1 MRTSPLSLGLVAL
14 ALAGPLACEPA
25 TPPVAPV
32 PAPTSPPPSTAAVVA
47 APAYDLSPVAEP
59 AGLVGLLRWRNPG
72 ATLSTLGGCAGL
84 PSQIIDQ
91 GGKGILYEAFRQGL
105 RSQVDARKLADAV
118 ALDAPMDL
126 VVSLDSTGKRGQ
138 PIFAVS
144 LGLASL
150 EDAKAATASGGSSVE
165 VVPGMW
171 RVGDKERRD
180 LNCVIAVATGPTPG
194 RLVCGQRERD
204 VTALAPYLTRT
215 LPTAAPA
222 ATDLHAEVRYAPI
235 DERFGGLLRQYSQGL
250 PVIAQS
256 QLSIGDPAF
265 DRALTDV
272 ANALGDEA
280 IALTRD
286 LDGLTIDLSSDA
298 SVCLTTSVALKL
310 RDKTSWLAGTML
322 DRSERAGPP
331 PAIFWRAPKDSD
343 SAFFSRNGD
352 PARLTGIVKTL
363 RTMVD
368 SGLGKIQVGSADDR
382 RALAD
387 LIATPLGKDT
397 NSVQA
402 SGHIDASRQRA
413 DKAKVDGPRT
423 AQQTLEEVL
432 NGFGWSVLGFDEGPD
447 AIARWLKDLVAVYGR
462 RGLMDPLKKEL
473 GSEARFLPTI
483 RLVAAPAA
491 LGKGSLDVEIKF
503 DFAPEKPP
511 SLPKGTRKP
520 PSPAPAATKPERVA
534 FSVHILLM
542 PDGKNTW
549 VAFGASRDELVKH
562 LLMTR
567 STTPESDS
575 LASRPGLEPLR
586 SGKNM
591 SGGFFSLSSFTR
603 AAEVGMRGPAGAMAG
618 LGELANI
625 LSRMPHKG
633 ETPIFFA
640 NAVTAGNGPRSEMTV
655 KVSKGSIEDLGA
667 LLMGVLQQGNN
678 GPQMSPPPRRP

>member
-1 MRTSPLSLGLVAL
+1 MRISPLSLGLVAL

-32 PAPTSPPPSTAAVVA
+32 SEPTSPPPPTAAVVA

-84 PSQIIDQ
+84 PSQLVAQ

-118 ALDAPMDL
+118 ALDAPIDL
-126 VVSLDSTGKRGQ
+126 AVSLDQAGKRGQ
-138 PIFAVS
+138 PIFAIS

-150 EDAKAATASGGSSVE
+150 DDAKAATASAGSSVE
-165 VVPGMW
+165 VAPGIW

-180 LNCVIAVATGPTPG
+180 LSCIVAVATGPTPG

-204 VTALAPYLTRT
+204 VIALTPYLTRT
-215 LPTAAPA
+215 LPTAAPT
-222 ATDLHAEVRYAPI
+222 ATDLHAEIRYAPI
-235 DERFGGLLRQYSQGL
+235 DQRFGGLLRQYAQGL
-250 PVIAQS
+250 PVIVQS
-256 QLSIGDPAF
+256 QVSIGDPVF

-286 LDGLTIDLSSDA
+286 LDGLTIDLNSDA
-298 SVCLTTSVALKL
+298 SVCLSASVALKF
-310 RDKTSWLAGTML
+310 RDKTSWVAGAML
-322 DRSERAGPP
+322 DRPERAGPP

-363 RTMVD
+363 RTLVD
-368 SGLGKIQVGSADDR
+368 SGLGKFQIGSSDDR

-397 NSVQA
+397 NTVQA

-413 DKAKVDGPRT
+413 DKAKADGPRST
-423 AQQTLEEVL
+423 QQMIEEVL

-447 AIARWLKDLVAVYGR
+447 AIAKWLKDLVAVYGR
-462 RGLMDPLKKEL
+462 RGLLDPLKKEL
-473 GSEARFLPTI
+473 GSDARFLPTI
-483 RLVAAPAA
+483 RLVGAPAA

-503 DFAPEKPP
+503 DIAPEKPAL
-511 SLPKGTRKP
+511 LPKGTQKP
-520 PSPAPAATKPERVA
+520 PAATKPERVA
-534 FSVHILLM
+534 VSLHILLM

-549 VAFGASRDELVKH
+549 VAFGANREELVKH

-567 STTPESDS
+567 STSPESDS
-575 LASRPGLEPLR
+575 LASRPGLEALR

-591 SGGFFSLSSFTR
+591 SGGFFSLSSFTK
-603 AAEVGMRGPAGAMAG
+603 AAEVGMRGPAGAMTG
-618 LGELANI
+618 LGELANL
-625 LSRMPHKG
+625 LSRMPNKG

-640 NAVTAGNGPRSEMTV
+640 GTLTAGGAPRSEVTLR
-655 KVSKGSIEDLGA
+655 VSKGSIEDLGM
-667 LLMGVLQQGNN
+667 LLMGVLQQSNN